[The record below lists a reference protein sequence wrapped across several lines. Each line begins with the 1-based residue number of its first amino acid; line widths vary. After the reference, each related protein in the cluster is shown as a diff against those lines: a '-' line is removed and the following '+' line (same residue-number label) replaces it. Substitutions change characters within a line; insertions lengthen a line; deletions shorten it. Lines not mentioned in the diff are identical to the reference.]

1 MSIEE
6 KVNTMV
12 NNTRTAYYAGRMDAM
27 VSIKD
32 TILIEENG
40 EYDVHDY
47 ATAVVGVPPNMDTF
61 WDVYQNYGNRQNYT
75 NAFNGDGWYDS
86 IFTPKYLVKPIGEAT
101 GMFNRCRL
109 TVVNEDKVDF
119 SEATI
124 LQTVFQNALMLT
136 SVVMDAS
143 SATIMN
149 QTFRGSY
156 AIETITIN
164 NLNESCT
171 FNAAFHGSSGLVDL
185 QITGIIGQG
194 GFDVSSCVKLTHDSL
209 MNIIN
214 VLKVSDTA
222 MTCKLGATNLAKLTD
237 EQKAVATTKGW
248 TLA

>member
-1 MSIEE
+1 MSISE
-6 KVNTMV
+6 KELAIAANMQNVYNAGK
-12 NNTRTAYYAGRMDAM
+12 AYGGLD
-27 VSIKD
+27 D
-32 TILIEENG
+32 
-40 EYDVHDY
+40 
-47 ATAVVGVPPNMDTF
+47 F

-119 SEATI
+119 SETTI
-124 LQTVFQNALMLT
+124 LQTVFQNAPMLK

-143 SATIMN
+143 RAEIMN
-149 QTFRGSY
+149 QTFRGAY
-156 AIETITIN
+156 TVATIIIK
-164 NLNESCT
+164 NLNENCT
-171 FNAAFHGSSGLVDL
+171 FNNAFNGSSGLVDL

-194 GFDVSSCVKLTHDSL
+194 GFNVSSCNKLTHDSL

-222 MTCKLGATNLAKLTD
+222 MTCTLGTTNLRKLTD
-237 EQKAVATTKGW
+237 AEKAIATQKGW